1 MAELTNN
8 SDTSLFTEV
17 SNEHTF
23 FAGTLRNW
31 GDPLLQGREP
41 TPVSLCPRCVACRCE
56 SLKDLQNLSA
66 SPNHHHHYH
75 QRHDPSC
82 PNFHQHE
89 RAKTSSRQRLVNKPK
104 RRANSCDP
112 SIPLNSHTSLI
123 KQRAEHSPSPPP
135 STHLTQR
142 KKSISKIPVRISSAT
157 SSSTATTTASEYSTS
172 SSITEN
178 RSLNTKTKIP
188 RPTSNQNL
196 PSTTHFSHTNQIL
209 SSSDGDLDQ
218 DR

>member
-17 SNEHTF
+17 SNEHVL

-31 GDPLLQGREP
+31 GDPLLQRREP
-41 TPVSLCPRCVACRCE
+41 ASIPLCPRCVACRCE
-56 SLKDLQNLSA
+56 SLKDLQNSSA
-66 SPNHHHHYH
+66 SLNHHHYH
-75 QRHDPSC
+75 RHDPSC

-89 RAKTSSRQRLVNKPK
+89 RTKTSSRQRLVNKPK

-123 KQRAEHSPSPPP
+123 KQRAEHSPSPP

-188 RPTSNQNL
+188 RPSSNQNL
-196 PSTTHFSHTNQIL
+196 PSTTNFSHTNQIL
-209 SSSDGDLDQ
+209 SSSDEDLDQ